1 MSPYEE
7 FVEKHSEKEIV
18 AFLTKNF
25 SVMGNNI
32 VKHISEN
39 NSQMA
44 LIQTAQLL
52 PAIEM
57 LKLLDRKMNGVKS
70 KIL

>member
-7 FVEKHSEKEIV
+7 FVEKHSEKEV
-18 AFLTKNF
+18 VTYLAKNL
-25 SVMGNNI
+25 SIMGNNI
-32 VKHISEN
+32 VKHINEN

-44 LIQTAQLL
+44 LVQMAQLL

-57 LKLLDRKMNGVKS
+57 LKLLDRKMNGAKS
-70 KIL
+70 KVL